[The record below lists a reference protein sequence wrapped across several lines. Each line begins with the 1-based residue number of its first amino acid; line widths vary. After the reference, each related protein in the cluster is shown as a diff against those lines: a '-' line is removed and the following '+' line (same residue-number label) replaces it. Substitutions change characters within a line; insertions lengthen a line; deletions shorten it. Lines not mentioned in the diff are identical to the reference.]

1 MNYKRFQ
8 LNLIHLNT
16 IDSTNNYAANLLK
29 ETNVVNGTTIL
40 TKRQEN
46 GRGQRGNS
54 WHTEPDQNLIL
65 STIIFPNLKSEH
77 VFYLNMAVSLAV
89 EKTLRDLG
97 IDAKVKWPNDI
108 YVKREKI
115 AGILIEN
122 QIQGSVV
129 SSSIIGLGLNVNQ
142 RVFPDRIK
150 ATSVALQL
158 QEEVELM
165 DIFNQLYGYLD
176 FWCDQLMQS
185 NFSLLRKSYY
195 KVLFQFETAH
205 YYKDAGGIFSG
216 RITGVNAEGKLEIE
230 SSQGK
235 RTYDFK
241 EVAYLL

>member
-16 IDSTNNYAANLLK
+16 VDSTNNYAANLLK

-65 STIIFPNLKSEH
+65 STVIFPNLKSEH
-77 VFYLNMAVSLAV
+77 VFYLNMVVSLAV

-97 IDAKVKWPNDI
+97 ILAKVKWPNDI

-122 QIQGSVV
+122 QIQGSVI

-142 RVFPDRIK
+142 RVFPDHLK
-150 ATSVALQL
+150 ATSVALQVG
-158 QEEVELM
+158 EEVEPE
-165 DIFNQLYGYLD
+165 DVFKQFYGYLD

-185 NFSLLRKSYY
+185 NFSLLRKRYY
-195 KVLFQFETAH
+195 SVLFQFETTH
-205 YYKDAGGIFSG
+205 YYKDSGGIFSG
-216 RITGVNAEGKLEIE
+216 QITGVNPDGKLEIE

-241 EVAYLL
+241 EVTYIL